1 MIIRDIGFD
10 ADDTLWHTE
19 SLFRRTQR
27 RLEDILIQYAPRSEI
42 ETHLHS
48 VEVKNV
54 QKFGYGIKG
63 FTLSMIEAAIEI
75 SNSHVKAF
83 EIHEIVEMGKAMLDA
98 PIDIIDGV
106 QDVLN
111 AFSKERRLFLI
122 TKGDVLDQMNKIDRS
137 GLASS
142 FDVLEVVQ
150 KKDVTTYADLFERHA
165 IKAENFV
172 MIGNSI
178 PSDVV
183 PVLELGGFGV
193 HVPYP
198 MTAVFEQHDEDPKDA
213 RFSRVDSLGEV
224 PGLIDQIETEFGH
237 GT

>member
-1 MIIRDIGFD
+1 MVIRDVGFD

-27 RLEDILIQYAPRSEI
+27 RLEDILAQYAPRAQI
-42 ETHLHS
+42 EAHLHAI
-48 VEVKNV
+48 EVKNV
-54 QKFGYGIKG
+54 QIFGYGIKG

-75 SNSHVKAF
+75 SNAQVKAF

-98 PIDIIDGV
+98 PIELIDNVHQILETLGT
-106 QDVLN
+106 
-111 AFSKERRLFLI
+111 SHRLILI

-137 GLASS
+137 GLAS
-142 FDVLEVVQ
+142 FFNAIEVVQ
-150 KKDVTTYADLFERHA
+150 RKDVESYADVFERHSIDA
-165 IKAENFV
+165 KSFL

-183 PVLELGGFGV
+183 PVLDLGGFGV

-198 MTAVFEQHDEDPKDA
+198 LTAVFEQHKDDPQAA
-213 RFSRVDSLGEV
+213 RFYRLDNLTEV
-224 PGLIDQIETEFGH
+224 PDLISRIEAEF
-237 GT
+237 TRSA